1 MAFFD
6 TLIAILAGLIIFPA
20 LFSAGG
26 DPSGGA
32 GLVFIVLPTI
42 FNAMPAGTLF
52 AIAFYSLL
60 AIAALTS
67 TISLLEVVVAY
78 FVDERGWSRNRASW
92 TIGGLCFLLAVPS
105 ALSQGAV
112 DVLGTGG
119 LFGWDFLTFNNNIW
133 GNYSLS
139 IGAILIC
146 LFVGWKWGVPK
157 ALASIEAS
165 GDRLPAA
172 GLWSLLVRFVCPVVV
187 FILLVFIIV
196 TGTYF

>member
-1 MAFFD
+1 M
-6 TLIAILAGLIIFPA
+6 
-20 LFSAGG
+20 
-26 DPSGGA
+26 
-32 GLVFIVLPTI
+32 
-42 FNAMPAGTLF
+42 
-52 AIAFYSLL
+52 
-60 AIAALTS
+60 
-67 TISLLEVVVAY
+67 
-78 FVDERGWSRNRASW
+78 
-92 TIGGLCFLLAVPS
+92 
-105 ALSQGAV
+105 
-112 DVLGTGG
+112 LGTGG